1 MLTQR
6 FMTIALFAA
15 PLIFCGC
22 NTTMRTGP
30 TSIDSARAEAQAA
43 QMVNDARTAAG
54 LSRLSVDP
62 RLSRAARAQSE
73 TMRSKASFAADATE
87 GVGHWGNLRK
97 RVEQMG
103 YSPRV
108 VRENVAGGEGVGIAE
123 LHQMLL
129 DSPKHRV
136 NVLCTDC
143 AEMGVGVVFSNRR
156 LYLTQVFGAQRQ

>member
-6 FMTIALFAA
+6 FTTFALFAV

-30 TSIDSARAEAQAA
+30 TSIDAARAEAQAV
-43 QMVNDARTAAG
+43 QMVNEARTAAG
-54 LSRLSVDP
+54 LSRLTVDP
-62 RLSRAARAQSE
+62 RLARAAREQSE

-97 RVEQMG
+97 RVEKAG

-108 VRENVAGGEGVGIAE
+108 VRENVAAE
-123 LHQMLL
+123 LSTFEQLL
-129 DSPKHRV
+129 ELINQQGMR
-136 NVLCTDC
+136 
-143 AEMGVGVVFSNRR
+143 
-156 LYLTQVFGAQRQ
+156 